1 MDHLR
6 VQDRTQCTSA
16 LIALV
21 LSLVLSLVL
30 WLPEAVALTDRERAD
45 SELKSIV
52 AELNQL
58 DQWIDDAE
66 RRHTGLQK
74 ELAEHDHRVADNSRA
89 LTATDT
95 ALAASEA
102 SIDKLRLERR
112 ELEKQKD
119 AQATRIASHVTT
131 AYRLQRQDVFRAF
144 LNNEVPADID
154 RMLRYHRYFSDAR
167 MQTMRAFQVTLTAL
181 DSNQQN
187 LEAEQQSL
195 AARRDELHANQSTL
209 ESSRTERS
217 SLIKTLTRDMAD
229 KLARQKQLIADRKR
243 LEKLLTELAR
253 RVREQTSTEFARRK
267 GSLPIPV
274 SGNTVYHYGAPRAD
288 GRLRWEGMV
297 YRSNRGTP
305 VHAVH
310 RGTVVF
316 ANWLRGFGM
325 LTIIDHGNGF
335 LTLYGYVDDLLK
347 TEGDVV
353 ESGEVIAHA
362 GQSGG
367 QTFDGVY
374 FEIRHRGI
382 AVDPRPWLKK

>member
-1 MDHLR
+1 MGHLR
-6 VQDRTQCTSA
+6 VQVRTQCVSA
-16 LIALV
+16 LIALT
-21 LSLVLSLVL
+21 L
-30 WLPEAVALTDRERAD
+30 WLPQASALSDRERAD
-45 SELKSIV
+45 SKLKSIV

-66 RRHTGLQK
+66 RRHAGLQK
-74 ELAEHDHRVADNSRA
+74 DIARHDHRVADNSRA
-89 LTATDT
+89 LAATDA

-102 SIDKLRLERR
+102 SIDKLRFERR

-119 AQATRIASHVTT
+119 AQASRIASHVNT

-167 MQTMRAFQVTLTAL
+167 MESMRSFQVTLTAL
-181 DSNQQN
+181 NSNQQN
-187 LEAEQQSL
+187 LEAEQQAL
-195 AARRDELHANQSTL
+195 AARREELHANQTSL
-209 ESSRTERS
+209 ESSRSERS
-217 SLIKTLTRDMAD
+217 TLIKTLSRDMAN
-229 KLARQKQLIADRKR
+229 KLARQKQLTADRKR
-243 LEKLLTELAR
+243 LEKLLTELSR
-253 RVREQTSTEFARRK
+253 RVREQTSTDFARRK
-267 GSLPIPV
+267 GSLPIPL
-274 SGNTVYHYGAPRAD
+274 SGNTVYRYGTPRAD

-353 ESGEVIAHA
+353 ESGEIIAHA

-374 FEIRHRGI
+374 FEIRHRGV

>member
-1 MDHLR
+1 VAHLR
-6 VQDRTQCTSA
+6 VQVRTQCVGA
-16 LIALV
+16 LLALTLSLAQGLPQAIAL
-21 LSLVLSLVL
+21 S
-30 WLPEAVALTDRERAD
+30 DRDRAD

-66 RRHTGLQK
+66 RRHAGLQK
-74 ELAEHDHRVADNSRA
+74 DLANHDHRVADNSRA
-89 LTATDT
+89 LAAADK
-95 ALAASEA
+95 ALVASEA

-112 ELEKQKD
+112 ELERQRD
-119 AQATRIASHVTT
+119 AQATRIASHVNA

-167 MQTMRAFQVTLTAL
+167 MQTMRAFQATLTAL
-181 DSNQQN
+181 DGNQQN
-187 LEAEQQSL
+187 LEVEQQAL
-195 AARRDELHANQSTL
+195 VMRREELHANQTTL
-209 ESSRTERS
+209 ESSRSERS
-217 SLIKTLTRDMAD
+217 TLIQTLAKDMAD
-229 KLARQKQLIADRKR
+229 KLARQKQLTADRKR
-243 LEKLLTELAR
+243 LEKLLTELSR
-253 RVREQTSTEFARRK
+253 RVREQSSTEFARRK
-267 GSLPIPV
+267 GGLPTPV
-274 SGNTVYHYGAPRAD
+274 SGNTVYRYGAPRAD

-297 YRSNRGTP
+297 YRSNRGAP
-305 VHAVH
+305 VYAVH

-367 QTFDGVY
+367 QVFDGVY
-374 FEIRHRGI
+374 FEIRHRGVAI
-382 AVDPRPWLKK
+382 DPRPWLKK